1 MKFEL
6 VATAFFVQQIE
17 DMDQKSKKII
27 KDKIELV
34 LTNPFRFKRL
44 HSKIVR
50 NVFRVRLNIQNKETR
65 LIYAVLPPN
74 IILVCLLDRK
84 DDYRSLENY
93 LKRI

>member
-6 VATAFFVQQIE
+6 VATDFFVQQIE

-50 NVFRVRLNIQNKETR
+50 NVFRV
-65 LIYAVLPPN
+65 
-74 IILVCLLDRK
+74 
-84 DDYRSLENY
+84 S
-93 LKRI
+93 